1 MRLLLALLCT
11 LFLAGCN
18 DNARAATRNI
28 AVLGEHLAASL
39 DPETAAIGE
48 VIRVEATAVADN
60 YDAMLFGLWHSRSV
74 ASVDITALQ
83 TDLQRALQ
91 DNLDLANKLDEE
103 TKAKIAVGTW
113 MKTLIG
119 IALTGTGAGA
129 AGAGWWILRS
139 RRQLRT
145 VVGALVQFGL
155 DMTKAETDTQAEKVK
170 TDHAK
175 LQDDL
180 GIRHLVKPV
189 LEKAKK
195 PAKVGSHA

>member
-1 MRLLLALLCT
+1 MRLLLALLCA

-18 DNARAATRNI
+18 DNARVATRNI

-91 DNLDLANKLDEE
+91 DNLDLAAELDRE
-103 TKAKIAVGTW
+103 TKAKVEVGNW
-113 MKTLIG
+113 MKVLIG
-119 IALTGTGAGA
+119 IALTIVGGGAYGGTRYV
-129 AGAGWWILRS
+129 LRS
-139 RRQLRT
+139 RT
-145 VVGALVQFGL
+145 LVQSLVKFGL
-155 DMTKAETDTQAEKVK
+155 DVANAETNDDVERVKAE
-170 TDHAK
+170 HAK
-175 LQDDL
+175 MQDSL
-180 GIRHLVKPV
+180 GIRGTVKSA